1 MNRAKSMNRNNAL
14 KAFLF
19 KSWLGVSS
27 LVGTMAW
34 ASQNLEFSYLMQAV
48 YQAQATESEL
58 QYIRQYPQPQNDWLF
73 LSALVAGDDGRF
85 MQAQSLLQQY
95 LQLGRDNVYRLRAR
109 AAFNALRQYR
119 QQAGFAEYWHILRLR
134 DRHDTEQLQ
143 RHSQRFREQNYHP
156 HLIAKVGLLQAHS
169 LLEMAN
175 QPDKALVLY
184 QKLAQTL
191 TVATDRYSA
200 SLGEIYCLHRMGQLS
215 TAQQRLRQ
223 LQQQVQDGMRSN
235 QSLLTRVW
243 TLRLE
248 ATATLLTLPPN
259 HIPPEPP
266 MLWGVGPRLDLDN
279 PVGSG
284 QHYRPLWAQ
293 PRLADI
299 AAQTATLWITRHS
312 DWRWLHSALL
322 RMSSQEGYTP
332 MISLWYF
339 GDEISPEFVKQQ
351 WPAYLNMIRQQLIP
365 LLSQVP
371 TAYLLLEP
379 EFNKNGIERWPEW
392 DQRMLEVITLV
403 RAKLP
408 HVQLGLV
415 LGDWDPT
422 GTRSFNNVRQAMQAS
437 DFIGTM
443 LMVANYT
450 ESAHTDPDWSPWV
463 RTLRLGQ
470 QLQQQFNK
478 PWMIAYAA
486 IASEPSWQQRQ
497 QIELAKLSQY
507 LAQMRRYG
515 LFALNWFSVVDE
527 PNQTGWFADAETSFG
542 LLNRQYQPKPAFQ
555 QWQQLAETAST
566 TSQLLTWDVLSTEHE
581 ARIEAHFSH
590 WSPWQ
595 LTIWHQEKLL
605 WHQQGAGEQLHVV
618 WPNYTSFQEQLAIQL
633 QINEQIYWQPL
644 HLEKALPMRA
654 QREGHRTWLQQWQP
668 AKLLLLADHQFIR
681 IRLEPTQLLDDH
693 WYVGQIDQRG
703 AMRMV
708 RAQAYAYQ
716 TEQGINIEL
725 PLTALPSQWRQY
737 TSDGALIWL
746 DDPLGAIQLAMM
758 HSNKQVRELAIAYIE
773 LY

>member
-1 MNRAKSMNRNNAL
+1 MSSNNVI
-14 KAFLF
+14 F
-19 KSWLGVSS
+19 KSWLIVPT
-27 LVGTMAW
+27 LVGAMAW
-34 ASQNLEFSYLMQAV
+34 AKPNLEFSDLMQAV
-48 YQAQATESEL
+48 YRAQATEAEL
-58 QYIRQYPQPQNDWLF
+58 QYIRQYPQLQDDWLF
-73 LSALVAGDDGRF
+73 LAALVAGDDGHF
-85 MQAQSLLQQY
+85 EQAYSLLQQY

-119 QQAGFAEYWHILRLR
+119 QQAGFAEYWQILRLR
-134 DRHDTEQLQ
+134 DRHDTKQLQ
-143 RHSQRFREQNYHP
+143 WHSQRFREQNYHP
-156 HLIAKVGLLQAHS
+156 RLIAKVSLLQAHS

-175 QPDKALVLY
+175 QPDRALVLY
-184 QKLAQTL
+184 QTLAQTL
-191 TVATDRYSA
+191 TLVTDRYTA
-200 SLGEIYCLHRMGQLS
+200 SLGEIYCLHRMGQLRA
-215 TAQQRLRQ
+215 AQQRLTQ
-223 LQQQVQDGMRSN
+223 LQQQVEEGMLSN
-235 QSLLTRVW
+235 HSLLTRAW

-248 ATATLLTLPPN
+248 ATATLLTQPSNNIYPAPPL
-259 HIPPEPP
+259 
-266 MLWGVGPRLDLDN
+266 LWGIGPRLDLDN

-284 QHYRPLWAQ
+284 QDYRPLWAQ
-293 PRLADI
+293 PPLADI
-299 AAQTATLWITRHS
+299 TAQTATLWITRHS

-351 WPAYLNMIRQQLIP
+351 WPAYLKMIHQQLIP

-392 DQRMLEVITLV
+392 DQRMLEVIALI

-422 GTRSFNNVRQAMQAS
+422 GTRSFNSARESIQAS

-450 ESAHTDPDWSPWV
+450 ESAHTDPDWSPWI

-478 PWMIAYAA
+478 PWMIAYVA

-497 QIELAKLSQY
+497 QIELAKLSHY
-507 LAQMRRYG
+507 LTQMRQYG

-542 LLNRQYQPKPAFQ
+542 LFDQQYQPKPVFQ
-555 QWQQLAETAST
+555 QWQQLANATPNAG
-566 TSQLLTWDVLSTEHE
+566 QLLAWDVLSNENE
-581 ARIEAHFSH
+581 ARIEAQFSH
-590 WSPWQ
+590 WSSWQ
-595 LTIWHQEKLL
+595 LTIWHQKKLL
-605 WHQQGAGEQLHVV
+605 WHQQGVGEQLHVV
-618 WPNYTSFQEQLAIQL
+618 WANYTRFQGDLIVQL
-633 QINEQIYWQPL
+633 QANEQIYWQPL
-644 HLEKALPMRA
+644 SLENALPMRA
-654 QREGHRTWLQQWQP
+654 QREGSRSWLQQWQP
-668 AKLLLLADHQFIR
+668 IKLLLLADYQFIR
-681 IRLEPTQLLDDH
+681 IRLDPNQLLDDH

-716 TEQGINIEL
+716 TEQGINIEF
-725 PLTALPSQWRQY
+725 PLTALPTQWRKY
-737 TSDGALIWL
+737 ESNGSPIWL
-746 DDPLGAIQLAMM
+746 DDSFGDIQLAMM
-758 HSNKQVRELAIAYIE
+758 HGDKQMRELAIAHIE